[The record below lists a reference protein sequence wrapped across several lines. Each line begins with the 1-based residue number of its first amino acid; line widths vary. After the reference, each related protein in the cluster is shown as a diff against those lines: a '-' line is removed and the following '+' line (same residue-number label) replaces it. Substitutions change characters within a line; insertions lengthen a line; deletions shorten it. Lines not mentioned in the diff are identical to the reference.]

1 MYTQFTDPIVFSI
14 QFCSS
19 APPAI
24 IMQRVHNNCTCP
36 LRGFKNR
43 KSKKRKKVMDM
54 YQCNAILSNQTTNA
68 KGVVERKKNMK
79 QYFPTSG
86 MRIRNMILEYRIGP
100 QLATKGISLLRK
112 NLILSSVK
120 SIRAM
125 NEQYL

>member
-43 KSKKRKKVMDM
+43 KSKKRKKIMDM
-54 YQCNAILSNQTTNA
+54 YQCNA
-68 KGVVERKKNMK
+68 M
-79 QYFPTSG
+79 
-86 MRIRNMILEYRIGP
+86 
-100 QLATKGISLLRK
+100 ATKGISLLKK

>member
-1 MYTQFTDPIVFSI
+1 
-14 QFCSS
+14 
-19 APPAI
+19 
-24 IMQRVHNNCTCP
+24 
-36 LRGFKNR
+36 
-43 KSKKRKKVMDM
+43 M

-86 MRIRNMILEYRIGP
+86 MGIRNMILEYRISP
-100 QLATKGISLLRK
+100 QLATKGISLLKK